1 MNGFLGTGATF
12 RADLNLVV
20 QIAMG
25 LALLVG
31 MWLARRQRFRA
42 HGICQ
47 ASVMI
52 LNLGLIGMIMW
63 PSFQRQVTPQLPA
76 GLKDSYYAIT
86 TLHAALGTIAEL
98 LGLYIVLV
106 AGTGILPAGL
116 RFKNYKPWMYSTL
129 WLWWIVIF
137 IGLGTYYD
145 WYLAAASKPATK
157 APAAASAAKTTQPGK
172 VTVKIRNFEFEPK
185 ELNIPAGTAVEWVD
199 ETGRHSVEADDGSF
213 KSEIM
218 TAAGKF
224 EHRFD
229 KPGSYPYF
237 CGLHGEMGGK
247 EMAGVIKV
255 TPPAK

>member
-1 MNGFLGTGATF
+1 MNGFLGAGATF
-12 RADLNLVV
+12 SADLNLVV
-20 QIAMG
+20 QIGMG
-25 LALLVG
+25 LALLFG

-47 ASVMI
+47 ATIML
-52 LNLGLIGMIMW
+52 LNLALIALIMW

-106 AGTGILPAGL
+106 AGTGLLPEGL
-116 RFKNYKPWMYSTL
+116 RFKNYKLWMSSAL

-145 WYLAAASKPATK
+145 WYLAAAAKPASR
-157 APAAASAAKTTQPGK
+157 APATVAASTTLQSNK
-172 VTVKIRNFEFEPK
+172 AVVKIKNFEFAPK
-185 ELNIPAGTAVEWVD
+185 ELSIPAGTTVEWID
-199 ETGRHSVEADDGSF
+199 ENGRHSVEADDGSF
-213 KSEIM
+213 KSAILA
-218 TAAGKF
+218 AAGKF

-229 KPGSYPYF
+229 QPGSFPYF

-247 EMAGVIKV
+247 DMAGVIKV
-255 TPPAK
+255 TPPVR